1 MMVNETVAD
10 NDSTYIY
17 QTISN
22 TSSEY
27 LDSRF
32 VFGSDGSYTGKFTVN
47 SVTLTVTAR
56 TTTRH
61 NKDVS
66 HISYW
71 VAGGTQQ
78 SDVTKDYTSFSIS
91 YSAAELGIAANQVYN
106 SFDEGDFEATVQTAG
121 LKSDDK
127 NDDFQIRVTQL
138 YLTIDYNPL
147 PSYLYIKYDDAWRPC
162 APYKK
167 INGVWTQQDP
177 SFLGSSNIAQLYYK
191 GG

>member
-22 TSSEY
+22 TSSES

-32 VFGSDGSYTGKFTVN
+32 VFGSNGSHTGKFTVN
-47 SVTLTVTAR
+47 SVTFTVTAR
-56 TTTRH
+56 TTTKH
-61 NKDVS
+61 SKDIA

-71 VAGGTQQ
+71 VTGGTQQ
-78 SDVTKDYTSFSIS
+78 SDVTKDYTNFSIS
-91 YSAAELGIAANQVYN
+91 YSAAELGIANRVYN
-106 SFDEGDFEATVQTAG
+106 SFDEGDFEATIETAG
-121 LKSDDK
+121 LKSADK

-147 PSYLYIKYDDAWRPC
+147 SSLYIRQNNVWKQC
-162 APYKK
+162 TPYKK
-167 INGVWTQQDP
+167 INGVWTQQD
-177 SFLGSSNIAQLYYK
+177 STFLGSSNIAQLYYK

>member
-32 VFGSDGSYTGKFTVN
+32 VFGSNGSHAGKFTVN

-66 HISYW
+66 YISYW

-147 PSYLYIKYDDAWRPC
+147 PSYLYIRQNNVWKQC
-162 APYKK
+162 TPYKK
-167 INGVWTQQDP
+167 IDGVWTQQDP

>member
-32 VFGSDGSYTGKFTVN
+32 VFGSNGSHTGKFTVN

-56 TTTRH
+56 TTTKH
-61 NKDVS
+61 DKDIA

-78 SDVTKDYTSFSIS
+78 SDVTKDYTNFSIS

-106 SFDEGDFEATVQTAG
+106 SFDEGDFEATVQTTG

-127 NDDFQIRVTQL
+127 HDDFQIRVTQL
-138 YLTIDYNPL
+138 YLTINYNPL
-147 PSYLYIKYDDAWRPC
+147 SSLYIRQNNVWKQC
-162 APYKK
+162 TPYKK
-167 INGVWTQQDP
+167 INGVWTQQD
-177 SFLGSSNIAQLYYK
+177 STFLGSSNIAQLYYK

>member
-32 VFGSDGSYTGKFTVN
+32 VFGSNGSHAGKFTVN

-56 TTTRH
+56 TTTKH
-61 NKDVS
+61 DKDVS

-78 SDVTKDYTSFSIS
+78 SDVTKDYTNFSIS

-106 SFDEGDFEATVQTAG
+106 SFDEGNFEATVQTAG

-127 NDDFQIRVTQL
+127 HDDFQIRVTQL

-147 PSYLYIKYDDAWRPC
+147 PSYFYIRQNNVWKQC
-162 APYKK
+162 TPYKK

>member
-22 TSSEY
+22 TSFEF

-32 VFGSDGSYTGKFTVN
+32 VFGSNGSHAGKFTVN

-56 TTTRH
+56 TTTKH
-61 NKDVS
+61 NKDIA

-78 SDVTKDYTSFSIS
+78 SDVTKDYTNFSIS

-106 SFDEGDFEATVQTAG
+106 SFDEGDFEATVQTTG

-127 NDDFQIRVTQL
+127 HDDFQIRVTQL

-147 PSYLYIKYDDAWRPC
+147 SSLYIRQNNVWKQC
-162 APYKK
+162 TPYKK
-167 INGVWTQQDP
+167 IDGVWTQQDP

>member
-47 SVTLTVTAR
+47 SVTFTVTAR
-56 TTTRH
+56 TTTKH

-147 PSYLYIKYDDAWRPC
+147 STLYIRQNNVWKQC
-162 APYKK
+162 TPYKK
-167 INGVWTQQDP
+167 INGAWRPQD
-177 SFLGSSNIAQLYYK
+177 STFLGSSNIAQLYYK